1 MSENR
6 IKRLFDGLAPTDEQK
21 ERMYR
26 SIVAHS
32 GSENA
37 KHSPGAPAKRIRLAI
52 LAAVLMVLLTTTAF
66 AAGFGGLDAGFL
78 RFLSPSSPEQADD
91 LSNGAYAIDKQ
102 TSNENGTLIVKQAIG
117 DGNLTYILMDFI
129 GPENVVL
136 DAARYRFENPNTTT
150 DESFH
155 GTGFELLD
163 DGNPDDNKISLV
175 MSLMTE
181 NSLQGQTARFR
192 FTDLQAADPY
202 PGLFRT
208 VLPGEWEVS
217 FKLDFKAYSSVY
229 RPDKRI
235 NLYGYEAVLK
245 SVSVSPISIAL
256 KVESKFL
263 KEIGEASG
271 ERREIGPNQYAD
283 EYPVTI
289 NYKDGT
295 SETTGIFTGLRLS
308 DLLSSRMLII
318 KTFEQVINDKE
329 IASVV
334 FFGVEIPLAD
344 RSAAPANT
352 PAASP

>member
-1 MSENR
+1 MGDNK

-26 SIVAHS
+26 GILARSRDDNRKRERS
-32 GSENA
+32 
-37 KHSPGAPAKRIRLAI
+37 APAKRTKLAI
-52 LAAVLMVLLTTTAF
+52 LAAAMTVLLTTTAF
-66 AAGFGGLDAGFL
+66 AAGLGGLDASFL
-78 RFLSPSSPEQADD
+78 RFLSPSSSEQAEY

-129 GPENVVL
+129 APENTVL
-136 DAARYRFENPNTTT
+136 DAARYRFENPHTTT

-155 GTGFELLD
+155 GTGFQLLD
-163 DGNPDDNKISLV
+163 DGNPNDNKISLV
-175 MSLMTE
+175 MSIMTE
-181 NSLQGQTARFR
+181 NSLQGQSARFR

-208 VLPGEWEVS
+208 VLPGDWEVS

-229 RPDKRI
+229 QPDKRI
-235 NLYGYEAVLK
+235 NLYGYEAVLT

-256 KVESKFL
+256 KIESKFL

-283 EYPVTI
+283 EYPVTVR
-289 NYKDGT
+289 YKDGT
-295 SETTGIFTGLRLS
+295 SETTGIFTGIRLS
-308 DLLSSRMLII
+308 DLLSGRMLTI

-334 FFGVEIPLAD
+334 FFGAEVPID
-344 RSAAPANT
+344 NR
-352 PAASP
+352 